1 MRLKKIIGL
10 ALVTITSL
18 LIVACASVNKTG
30 KVYEADIIVYGGT
43 SGAVT
48 SAIQSAREG
57 KSVILVSPDKHL
69 GAMSSAGLTFTDSG
83 RAYTIGGISREFYRR
98 IYEHYQD
105 PKAWNWLKLEN
116 DKLRGQNV
124 KAIKHDD
131 KTMWIFE
138 PKVAERVFDNWIAE
152 EKNITLFREKLL
164 DRENGVKKD
173 GTKIVSI
180 RTLDGDVFKG
190 KMFIDATFEGDL
202 MAASGCSYHVGREA
216 NSVYNENWNGAQPGV
231 LHHDHYFYK
240 DTDPYKIKGDKS
252 SGLMKY
258 ISDKHPGE
266 KGQGDEKVQAYC
278 FRLCMSIVPENMRPF
293 PKPDN
298 YNADDYLLVLR
309 AWEMEKRRDTMKPDR
324 IPNGKTDTNNKSAF
338 GFDFIGQNYA
348 YPDASYEERAK
359 IIKAHKDYQQGLL
372 YFIMNDPRVDPDL
385 RSFYAPYGLAK
396 DEFVDN
402 DNWPYNLYIRE
413 ARRMIGEYVMTEH
426 DCRCTKETPNSI
438 GMGSYTLDSHNCQR
452 YITPQGFVQNEGDI
466 GVHLKKPYKISY
478 GALTPKRN
486 EVSNLLVPVAC
497 SASHIAYGSIRMEPV
512 FMLLGHSS
520 ATAASMAIDANCA
533 VQDVDYQKLREKL
546 LQDNQILE
554 WNKPVP
560 SKKKRK

>member
-116 DKLRGQNV
+116 DKLKGQNV

-190 KMFIDATFEGDL
+190 KIFIDATFEGDL

-278 FRLCMSIVPENMRPF
+278 FRLCMSIIPENMRPF

-309 AWEMEKRRDTMKPDR
+309 TWEMEKRRDTMKPDR

-372 YFIMNDPRVDPDL
+372 YFIMNDPRVDPNL

-533 VQDVDYQKLREKL
+533 VQDVDYLKLREKL

>member
-1 MRLKKIIGL
+1 MKLKKIIGL
-10 ALVTITSL
+10 ALIAITSL

-30 KVYEADIIVYGGT
+30 NVYEADIIVYGGT

-98 IYEHYQD
+98 IYEEYQN
-105 PKAWNWLKLEN
+105 PKAWNWLKLEDDN
-116 DKLRGQNV
+116 LRGQNV

-164 DRENGVKKD
+164 DRESGVKKD

-309 AWEMEKRRDTMKPDR
+309 TWDMEKRRDTMKPDR

-426 DCRCTKETPNSI
+426 DCRCTKETPKSI

-520 ATAASMAIDANCA
+520 ATAA
-533 VQDVDYQKLREKL
+533 
-546 LQDNQILE
+546 
-554 WNKPVP
+554 
-560 SKKKRK
+560 